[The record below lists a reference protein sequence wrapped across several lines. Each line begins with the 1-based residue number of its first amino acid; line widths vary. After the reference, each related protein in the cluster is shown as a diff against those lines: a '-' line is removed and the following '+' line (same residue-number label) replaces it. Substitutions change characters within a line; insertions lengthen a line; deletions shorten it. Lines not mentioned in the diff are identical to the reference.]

1 MAKKISNWAIFVRAF
16 FISLLAAQPA
26 KMGSA
31 QSSEDQAW
39 SSAVQTNT
47 EQAYHDYLAQYPAGA
62 YVRDAIVA
70 LQNLGAIRGGVPTR
84 GLKGE
89 TASASSSGGS
99 LY

>member
-1 MAKKISNWAIFVRAF
+1 MAKKFSKWAIFLRAF
-16 FISLLAAQPA
+16 FVSLLAMQPA

-39 SSAVQTNT
+39 NSAVQSNT
-47 EQAYHDYLAQYPAGA
+47 EQAYHDYLSQYPAGA
-62 YVRDAIVA
+62 YVRDAILA
-70 LQNLGAIRGGVPTR
+70 LQRLGAIRGGVPTR

-89 TASASSSGGS
+89 PSTASSGGS